1 MTDWKEG
8 AVDARETMEK
18 PEARTANDWKR
29 PVTARTPAERDD
41 VTSRPVLRTM
51 NAAHSMALWSQT
63 RSCQDHLA
71 TYDLIYLREQ
81 YQNNDEKPGD
91 MGREQ
96 VKEAS
101 AACDVSEKGPQM
113 RHI

>member
-1 MTDWKEG
+1 MT
-8 AVDARETMEK
+8 
-18 PEARTANDWKR
+18 
-29 PVTARTPAERDD
+29 
-41 VTSRPVLRTM
+41 
-51 NAAHSMALWSQT
+51 
-63 RSCQDHLA
+63 

-91 MGREQ
+91 VGGEQ

-101 AACDVSEKGPQM
+101 AACDVREKGPQM